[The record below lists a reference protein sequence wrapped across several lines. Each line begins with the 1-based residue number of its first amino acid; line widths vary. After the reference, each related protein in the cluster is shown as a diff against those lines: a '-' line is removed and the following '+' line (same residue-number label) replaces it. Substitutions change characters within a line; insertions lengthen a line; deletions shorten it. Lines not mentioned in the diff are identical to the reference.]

1 MYDHLKTGN
10 QVGITIAKC
19 INHAFDGDIEEA
31 ANELANAVT
40 ELVKIKSEAT
50 RQRATHYAVEVARAW
65 LDLDDGL
72 YPVIEGTR
80 AVEPFWRP
88 RVPKVVT
95 LDEQVSLY
103 SAGVALAKA
112 LSYACNGKP
121 LEAKATF
128 PLAIAQLNQ
137 LPTTGDR
144 FDACDYALQIADR
157 GWEAV
162 AVQAWQDLIDATEHA
177 NEIYAD
183 LAFSHMVVAVEDLAA
198 IVDPQERAMAV
209 EFARQRVIAVQG
221 NKFQEAAPFFV
232 QIFGQQEGWNATQ
245 KAVFSALVQP
255 KEVTPARLPG

>member
-10 QVGITIAKC
+10 EVGITIAKC

-31 ANELANAVT
+31 ANELVNAVT

-50 RQRATHYAVEVARAW
+50 RQRATQYAVEVARAW

-103 SAGVALAKA
+103 SAGVVLAKA

-128 PLAIAQLNQ
+128 PLAVAQLNL
-137 LPTTGDR
+137 LPDISDR
-144 FDACDYALQIADR
+144 FDACELGVGITDHGWHGIAL
-157 GWEAV
+157 
-162 AVQAWQDLIDATEHA
+162 QAWQDMIDASINA
-177 NEIYAD
+177 NDMAAD
-183 LAFSHMVVAVEDLAA
+183 LAKSHLFQAIDDLAA
-198 IVDPQERAMAV
+198 IQDQHERALAV
-209 EFARQRVIAVQG
+209 EFVQQRTEAVMAL
-221 NKFQEAAPFFV
+221 KFYEAIPFFKTLFEEQSYWNSEQRSV
-232 QIFGQQEGWNATQ
+232 FG
-245 KAVFSALVQP
+245 ALVQP
-255 KEVTPARLPG
+255 KEVTPACLPG

>member
-10 QVGITIAKC
+10 EVGITIAKC
-19 INHAFDGDIEEA
+19 INHAFDGDIEDA
-31 ANELANAVT
+31 ANELENAVT
-40 ELVKIKSEAT
+40 ELAKIKREAT
-50 RQRATHYAVEVARAW
+50 RQRATQYAVEVAKAW
-65 LDLDDGL
+65 LGLNDGL

-103 SAGVALAKA
+103 SAGVVLAKA

-121 LEAKATF
+121 LEAKAAF
-128 PLAIAQLNQ
+128 PVAVAQLNQ

-177 NEIYAD
+177 NETYAD
-183 LAFSHMVVAVEDLAA
+183 LAFSHLVVAVEDLAA
-198 IVDPQERAMAV
+198 IADPQDRVMAV
-209 EFARQRVIAVQG
+209 EFARQRVEAVMG
-221 NKFQEAAPFFV
+221 AKYRDATPFFV
-232 QIFGQQEGWNATQ
+232 RIVGQQEGWSTQ
-245 KAVFSALVQP
+245 QKSVFCALA
-255 KEVTPARLPG
+255 K

>member
-31 ANELANAVT
+31 ANELVNAVT

-50 RQRATHYAVEVARAW
+50 RQRATQYAVEVAKAW

-103 SAGVALAKA
+103 SAGVVLAKV

-128 PLAIAQLNQ
+128 PLAVSQLTQ

-177 NEIYAD
+177 NETYAD
-183 LAFSHMVVAVEDLAA
+183 LALSHMVVAVEDLAA
-198 IVDPQERAMAV
+198 IADPHERASAV
-209 EFARQRVIAVQG
+209 EFARQRVIAVMGERYQDVS
-221 NKFQEAAPFFV
+221 PFFIQV
-232 QIFGQQEGWNATQ
+232 VGQQEGWNATQ

-255 KEVTPARLPG
+255 KKVTPARLPG